1 MNLDSGIEDRT
12 NQTNLY
18 LEVTPQEAME
28 AFSVDMLEAG
38 ALTLALAAFLKD
50 INGVGKT
57 GVVNPG
63 HLFGQVRTMQNS
75 HLF

>member
-1 MNLDSGIEDRT
+1 M
-12 NQTNLY
+12 
-18 LEVTPQEAME
+18 TPQEAMD

-50 INGVGKT
+50 INGIGKT

-63 HLFGQVRTMQNS
+63 HLFGQVNTLILR
-75 HLF
+75 

>member
-1 MNLDSGIEDRT
+1 
-12 NQTNLY
+12 
-18 LEVTPQEAME
+18 ME
-28 AFSVDMLEAG
+28 AFSVEMLEAG

-63 HLFGQVRTMQNS
+63 HLFGQVNTVIVR
-75 HLF
+75 

>member
-1 MNLDSGIEDRT
+1 MD
-12 NQTNLY
+12 
-18 LEVTPQEAME
+18 

-63 HLFGQVRTMQNS
+63 HLFGLVRTMENS
-75 HLF
+75 NSFLLEHT